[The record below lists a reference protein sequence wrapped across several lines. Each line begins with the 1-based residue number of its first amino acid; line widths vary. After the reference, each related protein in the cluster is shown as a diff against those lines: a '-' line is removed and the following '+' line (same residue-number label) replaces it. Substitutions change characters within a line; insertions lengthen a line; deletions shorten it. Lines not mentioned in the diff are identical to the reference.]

1 MQRDIES
8 EVVEQR
14 IIEISQTNSVGS
26 ASPAVVQS
34 PLSSVQSSP
43 ARMNISQEINLSRAV
58 RDVYLLRD
66 KLAEVAAKDMEDEQI
81 KRDKFLSLLC

>member
-8 EVVEQR
+8 EAVEQR

-34 PLSSVQSSP
+34 PMSSVQSP